1 MLLEQGGVIDDDEV
15 HGLGGADGGGT
26 GAVADQL
33 DLPEELTGSARD
45 HVRSVQRDVHGPGV
59 SLT

>member
-33 DLPEELTGSARD
+33 DLPKNSQDPRVITCAPCSETSTVPVC
-45 HVRSVQRDVHGPGV
+45 H
-59 SLT
+59 